1 MTADATLG
9 LSRERSP
16 VRRRESVCG
25 VLLSSTAIT
34 AFQVQLSGTGVRAT
48 EVLARRLEPPTGDA
62 SWPSLDA
69 ALDELAQLIRAPAVL
84 DVALLPPL
92 GRTKRIE
99 LPPISVVQAGRLLA
113 HNARRYF
120 ALGAEP
126 VATGLAQ
133 WSRQA
138 GDARAS
144 GLAVCAP
151 EAIVQSLLASAEQSS
166 LRVRTITTAAA
177 ALARGVHAL
186 SPTARRDRVLVVVCD
201 RGWREAIHTDRGC
214 IVSCRTLRDSDE
226 ETLDGQL
233 RHDGSVS
240 DSPRRTALGRH
251 IFLSG
256 DEMSRAISQALAHPD
271 ATQPMLDDLYN
282 GQLGTQSPLA
292 LAAVGAVVGAR
303 ALPSLLPEVHRA
315 AQRRD
320 GWRRVAMVGAA
331 ACLLLMSA
339 GGLHLWALRRELD
352 AVQARRRELALPVM
366 TAVAHRR
373 SAEELRAR
381 LEALRALADEPAEWI
396 RVLPAL
402 ASALPDS
409 AHLTS
414 MSIGKGHVQLSG
426 LAGGGVAVLPALA
439 RSPTLRGITIS
450 SPLRRDQVTGR
461 ERFDISIALD
471 GPRPEPPRPGVRTI
485 AIRAGEVDL
494 SLRARESTP

>member
-1 MTADATLG
+1 MTPDAAPG
-9 LSRERSP
+9 RSRERSS
-16 VRRRESVCG
+16 VRRREAVCG
-25 VLLSSTAIT
+25 VLIGPTAIT
-34 AFQVQLSGTGVRAT
+34 AFQVQLSATGVRAT
-48 EVLARRLEPPTGDA
+48 EVLARPLEPPTGDA
-62 SWPSLDA
+62 SWPSLAA

-99 LPPISVVQAGRLLA
+99 LPPISAAQAGHLLA

-126 VATGLAQ
+126 AATGLAQ
-133 WSRQA
+133 WSRQV

-144 GLAVCAP
+144 ALAVCAP
-151 EAIVQSLLASAEQSS
+151 EALAQALLASAEQSS

-186 SPTARRDRVLVVVCD
+186 SPAARRDRVLVLVCD

-214 IVSCRTLRDSDE
+214 IVSCRTLRDASQD
-226 ETLDGQL
+226 TLAMQL
-233 RHDGSVS
+233 RQAGSAPEA
-240 DSPRRTALGRH
+240 PRRTTRARH
-251 IFLSG
+251 TFLSG
-256 DEMSRAISQALAHPD
+256 DDMSPAVSQALAQIDP
-271 ATQPMLDDLYN
+271 AQPMLKDLHEHS
-282 GQLGTQSPLA
+282 LGTLSPLA

-303 ALPSLLPEVHRA
+303 ALPSLLPEGRRA

-320 GWRRVAMVGAA
+320 GWRLVAMVSAA
-331 ACLLLMSA
+331 ACLLLMCA
-339 GGLHLWALRRELD
+339 GGLHLLGLRRELD
-352 AVQARRRELALPVM
+352 AVQARRRDLALQVM

-373 SAEELRAR
+373 GAEESRAR
-381 LEALRALADEPAEWI
+381 LDALRALADEPAEWM

-414 MSIGKGHVQLSG
+414 MSIGNGHVQLSG
-426 LAGGGVAVLPALA
+426 LASGGVAVLPALA

-471 GPRPEPPRPGVRTI
+471 RPRREPPSPGVRTL
-485 AIRAGEVDL
+485 ATRAGEVDL
-494 SLRARESTP
+494 APRAPESTP

>member
-1 MTADATLG
+1 MTADAALG
-9 LSRERSP
+9 RSRERSP
-16 VRRRESVCG
+16 VRRREAVCG
-25 VLLSSTAIT
+25 VLIGATAIT

-62 SWPSLDA
+62 SWPSLAA
-69 ALDELAQLIRAPAVL
+69 ALDELAQLIRAPGVL

-99 LPPISVVQAGRLLA
+99 LPPISVLQAGRLLA

-133 WSRQA
+133 WSRQR

-151 EAIVQSLLASAEQSS
+151 EAIVQALLASAEQSS

-186 SPTARRDRVLVVVCD
+186 SPTARRGRVLVLVCD

-214 IVSCRTLRDSDE
+214 IESCCTLRDSDE
-226 ETLDGQL
+226 DTLAAQL
-233 RHDGSVS
+233 RPAGSVS
-240 DSPRRTALGRH
+240 DSPRLTALGRH
-251 IFLSG
+251 ILLSG
-256 DEMSRAISQALAHPD
+256 DELSRAGSQALAHAD
-271 ATQPMLDDLYN
+271 AAQPMLDDLDDRP
-282 GQLGTQSPLA
+282 LGPRSPLA

-303 ALPSLLPEVHRA
+303 ATPSLLPEVHRA

-339 GGLHLWALRRELD
+339 GALQLWGLRRELD
-352 AVQARRRELALPVM
+352 AVQARRREIALPVM

-373 SAEELRAR
+373 GAEESRAR
-381 LEALRALADEPAEWI
+381 LDALRALADEPAEWV

-402 ASALPDS
+402 ATALPDS

-426 LAGGGVAVLPALA
+426 LASGGVAVLPALA
-439 RSPTLRGITIS
+439 RSTALRGITIS

-471 GPRPEPPRPGVRTI
+471 GPRREPPSPGVRTV

-494 SLRARESTP
+494 APRARESTP